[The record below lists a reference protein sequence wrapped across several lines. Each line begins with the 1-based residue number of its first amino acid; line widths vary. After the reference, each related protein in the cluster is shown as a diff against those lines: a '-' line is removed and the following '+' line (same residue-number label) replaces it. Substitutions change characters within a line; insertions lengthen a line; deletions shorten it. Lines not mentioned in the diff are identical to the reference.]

1 MYYFLLAILLL
12 MITIIDIKKYIIPN
26 KLIILGVIIAIFF
39 NLFFRIIN
47 IKDMIL
53 GSTICGGGMLIF
65 TYIVE
70 FIVKKEVM
78 GGGDIKLFA
87 MLGLFLG
94 LKGTIITMILSIYVG
109 AIYGIL
115 VILKSKIKRE
125 KYNSIIPYGPFI
137 SIAAWVYMF
146 YGEQIIKFL

>member
-1 MYYFLLAILLL
+1 
-12 MITIIDIKKYIIPN
+12 
-26 KLIILGVIIAIFF
+26 
-39 NLFFRIIN
+39 
-47 IKDMIL
+47 MIL

-94 LKGTIITMILSIYVG
+94 LKGTVITMILSIYVG

-115 VILKSKIKRE
+115 IILKSKIKRE

-146 YGEQIIKFL
+146 YGEQLIKFL